1 MIAAYNKEHVGDVL
15 LVQLTTEEVV
25 TPSVERVGDVALI
38 KEKTTGEVKGF
49 NLFNASKYVELNVNG
64 NVEVTEEL
72 VQKIQSALNKNN
84 VEVTIN
90 VDLSPKF
97 VVGYVEEKEK
107 HPNADKLSV
116 CKVNVGDE
124 VLQIVCGAPNV
135 EAGQKVVVAKIG
147 AVMPSGMVIKPS
159 QLRGVDSYGMICSAR
174 ELAIPN
180 APQEKGILVLEE
192 DAEIGSAFQI
202 PSTL

>member
-15 LVQLTTEEVV
+15 LLQLTTEEVV
-25 TPSVERVGDVALI
+25 TPSVERIGDVALI

-180 APQEKGILVLEE
+180 APQEKGILVLED

>member
-15 LVQLTTEEVV
+15 LVQLTTEDVAAPE
-25 TPSVERVGDVALI
+25 VERVGDVALI
-38 KEKTTGEVKGF
+38 KEKATGEVKGF
-49 NLFNASKYVELNVNG
+49 NLFNASKYMELNVSG

-72 VQKIQSALNKNN
+72 VQQIRAALKAND
-84 VEVTIN
+84 VEVSID
-90 VDLSPKF
+90 VDFSPKF

-147 AVMPSGMVIKPS
+147 AVMPSGMVIKPA

-180 APQEKGILVLEE
+180 APQEKGILVLDE
-192 DAEIGSAFQI
+192 DAEVGSPFQI
-202 PSTL
+202 PEKL

>member
-15 LVQLTTEEVV
+15 LVQLTTEDVIA
-25 TPSVERVGDVALI
+25 PKVERVGDVALI
-38 KEKTTGEVKGF
+38 KENTTGEVKGF
-49 NLFNASKYVELNVNG
+49 NLFNASNYVELNVNG

-72 VQKIQSALNKNN
+72 VQKIRSALKENH
-84 VEVTIN
+84 VELAIE
-90 VDLSPKF
+90 VDFSPKF

-180 APQEKGILVLEE
+180 APQEKGILVLDD
-192 DAEIGSAFQI
+192 DAEVGSAFQI
-202 PSTL
+202 PSK